1 VNEKARINVMHQTNA
16 INKTNPNKLK
26 TKAIIKQKMRV
37 TNVLDPGSKI
47 FTDISL
53 RICMLTMS
61 VGRRSIHWWNTCG
74 NTVNGKE

>member
-1 VNEKARINVMHQTNA
+1 MNEKAKIIVMHKTNA
-16 INKTNPNKLK
+16 KYNTNPNELK
-26 TKAIIKQKMRV
+26 TKAIIKQNTRV

-61 VGRRSIHWWNTCG
+61 VGSRSIHWWNTRG
-74 NTVNGKE
+74 STVNGKE